1 MTVRRRRQQS
11 AQKPVVLPEPPDIRK
26 AKRLPMFGP
35 GIVIRR
41 IPLIH
46 WPAYKDMYHL
56 EPTGYREN
64 QGLDYGVL
72 LVKRVPPETDK
83 EQE

>member
-1 MTVRRRRQQS
+1 MTVRRRRHVQAS
-11 AQKPVVLPEPPDIRK
+11 KPIVLPEPPDMRK

-35 GIVIRR
+35 GIVIR

-56 EPTGYREN
+56 EPTGYRESS
-64 QGLDYGVL
+64 GVL